1 MINFFHSLSNEAI
14 GLSIMFFGLLFSTAI
29 PLFIRWK
36 FDLNPNEHLAKGAEE
51 GFKLFT
57 SITLLLIAFSLV
69 RVQGDHRN
77 VEDLVSREAALMFKL
92 NRSLAAFGGAHAI
105 ELQGDLKGYANA
117 VVEDE
122 WPLMA
127 KNQRSEDASNVLTD
141 LTQGIRLLDPK
152 NPVQQMARAEI
163 VTTLNQLSDVREARL
178 SAARL
183 TLPSYLWEAL
193 TVSVTLLIIFGWLQN
208 PLPKMVAYVG
218 GVTIGVA
225 LLLTLLIALE
235 GLFVGESQVQPEAII
250 HILPSL
256 GG

>member
-1 MINFFHSLSNEAI
+1 MINYLHTLPNIVI
-14 GLSIMFFGLLFSTAI
+14 GLSIMCVGLLLSTAI
-29 PLFIRWK
+29 PFYIRWK
-36 FDLNPNEHLAKGAEE
+36 YKLNPDEHLAKGAEE

-92 NRSLAAFGGAHAI
+92 NRSLAAFGGANAS
-105 ELQGDLKGYANA
+105 ELQGDLKSYADA
-117 VVEDE
+117 VVNDE

-127 KNQRSEDASNVLTD
+127 KNERSEEASNDLTD
-141 LTQGIRLLDPK
+141 LTQGIRLLDPR
-152 NPVQQMARAEI
+152 NSVQQMARAEI

-183 TLPSYLWEAL
+183 QLPSYLWDAL
-193 TVSVTLLIIFGWLQN
+193 AISVALLIVFGWLQN

-218 GVTIGVA
+218 GVTIGVS
-225 LLLTLLIALE
+225 LLFTLVIALE
-235 GLFVGESQVQPEAII
+235 GLFVGESRVTPEAIV

-256 GG
+256 GS

>member
-1 MINFFHSLSNEAI
+1 MCI
-14 GLSIMFFGLLFSTAI
+14 GLLLSTAI
-29 PLFIRWK
+29 PCYIRWK
-36 FDLNPNEHLAKGAEE
+36 YKLNPDEHLAKGAEE

-92 NRSLAAFGGAHAI
+92 NRSLASFGGAHSV
-105 ELQGDLKGYANA
+105 ELQGDLKNYANA
-117 VVEDE
+117 VVDDE

-127 KNQRSEDASNVLTD
+127 KNGRSEEASNVLTD

-163 VTTLNQLSDVREARL
+163 VTTLNQLSDVREARI
-178 SAARL
+178 SASRL
-183 TLPSYLWEAL
+183 KLPSYLWDAL
-193 TVSVTLLIIFGWLQN
+193 AVSVSLLIVFGWFQN

-218 GVTIGVA
+218 GVTIGVSV
-225 LLLTLLIALE
+225 LFTLIIALE
-235 GLFVGESQVQPEAII
+235 GLYLGESQVTPDAII

-256 GG
+256 GS

>member
-1 MINFFHSLSNEAI
+1 MMNFLHSLPNVVI
-14 GLSIMFFGLLFSTAI
+14 GLSIMCVGLMLSTGI
-29 PLFIRWK
+29 PCYIRWK
-36 FDLNPNEHLAKGAEE
+36 YKLNPDEHLAKGAEE

-92 NRSLAAFGGAHAI
+92 NRSLGAFGGANAA
-105 ELQGDLKGYANA
+105 ELQGDLKAYANA
-117 VVEDE
+117 VVDDE

-127 KNQRSEDASNVLTD
+127 KNDRSEEASNLLTD
-141 LTQGIRLLDPK
+141 LTQGIRLLDPR

-183 TLPSYLWEAL
+183 KLPTYLWDAL
-193 TVSVTLLIIFGWLQN
+193 AISVALLIVFGWLQN

-218 GVTIGVA
+218 GVTIGVSV
-225 LLLTLLIALE
+225 LFTLVIALE
-235 GLFVGESQVQPEAII
+235 GLFVGESRVTPEAIV

-256 GG
+256 GS

>member
-1 MINFFHSLSNEAI
+1 MIHFLHTLPNMVI
-14 GLSIMFFGLLFSTAI
+14 GLSIMCFGLLLSTGI
-29 PLFIRWK
+29 PFYIRWK
-36 FDLNPNEHLAKGAEE
+36 YSLNPDEHLAKGAEE

-77 VEDLVSREAALMFKL
+77 VEDLVSREAALILKL
-92 NRSLAAFGGAHAI
+92 NRSLAAFGGAHAA
-105 ELQGDLKGYANA
+105 ELQGDLKNYATA
-117 VVEDE
+117 VVDDE

-127 KNQRSEDASNVLTD
+127 KNQRSEEASNLLID

-183 TLPSYLWEAL
+183 QLPSYLWQAL
-193 TVSVTLLIIFGWLQN
+193 AVSVSLLIVFGWLQN

-218 GVTIGVA
+218 GVTIGISV
-225 LLLTLLIALE
+225 LFTLVIALE
-235 GLFVGESQVQPEAII
+235 GLFLGESSVTPEAIV

-256 GG
+256 GA

>member
-1 MINFFHSLSNEAI
+1 MINYLHTLPNVVI
-14 GLSIMFFGLLFSTAI
+14 GLGIMCIGLLLSTAI
-29 PLFIRWK
+29 PFFIRWK
-36 FDLNPNEHLAKGAEE
+36 YQLNPDEHLAKGAEE

-92 NRSLAAFGGAHAI
+92 NRSLSAFGGAHAV
-105 ELQGDLKGYANA
+105 ELQGDLKNYASA

-122 WPLMA
+122 WPMMA
-127 KNQRSEDASNVLTD
+127 KNERSEKASNDLTD
-141 LTQGIRLLDPK
+141 LTQGIRLLDPR

-183 TLPSYLWEAL
+183 KLPTYLWDAL
-193 TVSVTLLIIFGWLQN
+193 AISVALLIIFGWLQN

-218 GVTIGVA
+218 GVTIGVSV
-225 LLLTLLIALE
+225 LFTLVIALE
-235 GLFVGESQVQPEAII
+235 GLFVGESQVTPEAIV
-250 HILPSL
+250 HVLPSL
-256 GG
+256 GP

>member
-1 MINFFHSLSNEAI
+1 MMNFLHSLPNVVI
-14 GLSIMFFGLLFSTAI
+14 GLSIMCVGLILTTGI
-29 PLFIRWK
+29 PCYIRWK
-36 FDLNPNEHLAKGAEE
+36 YKLNPDEHLAKGAEE

-57 SITLLLIAFSLV
+57 SISFLIIAFSLV

-92 NRSLAAFGGAHAI
+92 NRSLGAFGGANAA
-105 ELQGDLKGYANA
+105 ELQGDLKAYANA
-117 VVEDE
+117 VVVDE

-127 KNQRSEDASNVLTD
+127 KNDRSEEASNLLTD
-141 LTQGIRLLDPK
+141 LTQGIRLLDPR

-163 VTTLNQLSDVREARL
+163 VSTLNQLSDVREARL

-183 TLPSYLWEAL
+183 KLPTYLWDAL
-193 TVSVTLLIIFGWLQN
+193 AISVALLIVFGWLQN

-218 GVTIGVA
+218 GVTIGVSV
-225 LLLTLLIALE
+225 LFTLVIALE
-235 GLFVGESQVQPEAII
+235 GLFVGESRVTPEAIV

-256 GG
+256 GS

>member
-1 MINFFHSLSNEAI
+1 MIDYFHSLSNIGI
-14 GLSIMFFGLLFSTAI
+14 GLHVIFVGLILSTGI
-29 PLFIRWK
+29 PFYIRWK
-36 FDLNPNEHLAKGAEE
+36 FDLNPSEHLAKGAEE

-77 VEDLVSREAALMFKL
+77 VEDLVSREAALILKL
-92 NRSLAAFGGAHAI
+92 NRSLAAFGGPFAA
-105 ELQGDLKGYANA
+105 ELQSDLKDYANA
-117 VVEDE
+117 VVDDE

-127 KNQRSEDASNVLTD
+127 KNERSNEASNLLTD

-178 SAARL
+178 SASRL
-183 TLPSYLWEAL
+183 KLPSYLWDAL
-193 TVSVTLLIIFGWLQN
+193 AISVSLLIVFGWLQN

-218 GVTIGVA
+218 GVTIGVSV
-225 LLLTLLIALE
+225 LFTLVIALE
-235 GLFVGESQVQPEAII
+235 GLFVGESRVTPEAIV

-256 GG
+256 GS

>member
-1 MINFFHSLSNEAI
+1 MINYLHTLPNVVI
-14 GLSIMFFGLLFSTAI
+14 GLGIMCVGLLLSTAI
-29 PLFIRWK
+29 PFYIRWK
-36 FDLNPNEHLAKGAEE
+36 YKLDPDEHLAKGAEE

-77 VEDLVSREAALMFKL
+77 VEDLVSREAALMYKL
-92 NRSLAAFGGAHAI
+92 NRSLEAFGGSHAA
-105 ELQGDLKGYANA
+105 ELQGDLKSYADA
-117 VVEDE
+117 VVNDE

-127 KNQRSEDASNVLTD
+127 KNERSQEASNDLTD
-141 LTQGIRLLDPK
+141 LTQGIRLLDPR

-183 TLPSYLWEAL
+183 KLPPYLWDAL
-193 TVSVTLLIIFGWLQN
+193 AISVALLIVFGWLQN

-218 GVTIGVA
+218 GVTIGVSV
-225 LLLTLLIALE
+225 LFTLVIALE
-235 GLFVGESQVQPEAII
+235 GLYVGESRVTPEAIV

-256 GG
+256 GS

>member
-1 MINFFHSLSNEAI
+1 MINFFHSLPNEAI

-29 PLFIRWK
+29 PFYIRWK
-36 FDLNPNEHLAKGAEE
+36 YDLNPNEHLAKGAEE

-77 VEDLVSREAALMFKL
+77 VEDLVSREAALMLKL
-92 NRSLAAFGGAHAI
+92 NRSLAAFGGAQAT
-105 ELQGDLKGYANA
+105 ELQGDLKDYANA
-117 VVEDE
+117 IVNDE

-127 KNQRSEDASNVLTD
+127 KDQRSEAASNVLID

-178 SAARL
+178 SASRL
-183 TLPSYLWEAL
+183 ALPAYLWEAL
-193 TVSVTLLIIFGWLQN
+193 TVSVTLLIVFGWLQN

-225 LLLTLLIALE
+225 LLLTLVIALE
-235 GLFVGESQVQPEAII
+235 GLFVGESQVKPEAIL
-250 HILPSL
+250 HILPNL
-256 GG
+256 GA

>member
-1 MINFFHSLSNEAI
+1 MINYLHTLPNIVI
-14 GLSIMFFGLLFSTAI
+14 GVFITCMGLLISTAL

-36 FDLNPNEHLAKGAEE
+36 YKLNPDEHLAKGAEE

-57 SITLLLIAFSLV
+57 SITLLLIAFALV

-92 NRSLAAFGGAHAI
+92 NRSLAAFGGSHAV
-105 ELQGDLKGYANA
+105 ELQGDLKNYADA
-117 VVEDE
+117 VVDDE

-127 KNQRSEDASNVLTD
+127 KNERSEQTSNVLTD

-183 TLPSYLWEAL
+183 QLPSYLSDAL
-193 TVSVTLLIIFGWLQN
+193 AISIALLVIFGWLQN

-218 GVTIGVA
+218 GVTIGISV
-225 LLLTLLIALE
+225 LFTLVIALE
-235 GLFVGESQVQPEAII
+235 SLFVGESRVTPDAIV
-250 HILPSL
+250 HVLPSL
-256 GG
+256 GS

>member
-1 MINFFHSLSNEAI
+1 MCVGLILST
-14 GLSIMFFGLLFSTAI
+14 GI
-29 PLFIRWK
+29 PFYIRWK
-36 FDLNPNEHLAKGAEE
+36 YDLNPDEHLAKGAEE

-92 NRSLAAFGGAHAI
+92 NRSLAAFGSPQAQ
-105 ELQGDLKGYANA
+105 ELQGDLKDYATA
-117 VVEDE
+117 IVDDE

-127 KNQRSEDASNVLTD
+127 KGKRSEEASNTLID
-141 LTQGIRLLDPK
+141 LTQGIRLLDPR

-178 SAARL
+178 SAVKL
-183 TLPSYLWEAL
+183 KLPSYLWQAL
-193 TVSVTLLIIFGWLQN
+193 TVSVLLLIVFGWLQN

-225 LLLTLLIALE
+225 LLLTLVIALE
-235 GLFVGESQVQPEAII
+235 GLFVGESQVNPEAIVS
-250 HILPSL
+250 ILPSL
-256 GG
+256 GA

>member
-1 MINFFHSLSNEAI
+1 MINYLHTLPNVVI
-14 GLSIMFFGLLFSTAI
+14 GLGIMCIGLLLSTAI
-29 PLFIRWK
+29 PFYIRWK
-36 FDLNPNEHLAKGAEE
+36 YQLNPDEHLAKGAEE

-92 NRSLAAFGGAHAI
+92 NRSLAAFGGAHAV
-105 ELQGDLKGYANA
+105 ELQGDLKNYAGA

-122 WPLMA
+122 WPMMA
-127 KNQRSEDASNVLTD
+127 KNERSEKASNDLTD

-183 TLPSYLWEAL
+183 KLPTYLWDAL
-193 TVSVTLLIIFGWLQN
+193 AISVALLIIFGWLQN

-218 GVTIGVA
+218 GVTIGVSV
-225 LLLTLLIALE
+225 LFTLVIALE
-235 GLFVGESQVQPEAII
+235 GLFVGESQVTPEAIV
-250 HILPSL
+250 HVLPSL
-256 GG
+256 GP

>member
-1 MINFFHSLSNEAI
+1 MIDYLHTLPNVVICLGI
-14 GLSIMFFGLLFSTAI
+14 VLVGLTLSTAI
-29 PLFIRWK
+29 PCYIRWK
-36 FDLNPNEHLAKGAEE
+36 YKLEPSEHLAKGAEE

-92 NRSLAAFGGAHAI
+92 NRSLGAFGGAHAV
-105 ELQGDLKGYANA
+105 ELQGDLKNYADA
-117 VVEDE
+117 VVNDE

-127 KNQRSEDASNVLTD
+127 KNERSEEASNDLTD

-183 TLPSYLWEAL
+183 KLPSYLWDAL
-193 TVSVTLLIIFGWLQN
+193 AISVALLIVFGWLQN
-208 PLPKMVAYVG
+208 PLPKMVTYVG
-218 GVTIGVA
+218 GVTIGVSI
-225 LLLTLLIALE
+225 LFTLVIALE
-235 GLFVGESQVQPEAII
+235 GLFVGESQVAPAAIV

-256 GG
+256 GS

>member
-1 MINFFHSLSNEAI
+1 MINYLHALPNIVI
-14 GLSIMFFGLLFSTAI
+14 GLGIMFIGLLLSTAI
-29 PLFIRWK
+29 PCYIRWK
-36 FDLNPNEHLAKGAEE
+36 YDLNPSEHLAKGAEE

-92 NRSLAAFGGAHAI
+92 NRSLAAFGGPNAT
-105 ELQGDLKGYANA
+105 ELQGDLKNYADA
-117 VVEDE
+117 IVDDE

-127 KNQRSEDASNVLTD
+127 KNERSEQASNDLTD
-141 LTQGIRLLDPK
+141 LTQGIRLLDPR

-178 SAARL
+178 SASRL
-183 TLPSYLWEAL
+183 QLPSYLWQAL
-193 TVSVTLLIIFGWLQN
+193 SVSVILLIIFGWLQN

-218 GVTIGVA
+218 GVTIGVSV
-225 LLLTLLIALE
+225 LFTLVIALE
-235 GLFVGESQVQPEAII
+235 GLFVGESRVTPEAIV

-256 GG
+256 GA

>member
-1 MINFFHSLSNEAI
+1 MIDYLHTLPNIAI
-14 GLSIMFFGLLFSTAI
+14 GLSIMCVGLLLSTAI
-29 PLFIRWK
+29 PCYIRWK
-36 FDLNPNEHLAKGAEE
+36 YKLNPDEHLAKGAEE

-92 NRSLAAFGGAHAI
+92 NRSLAAFGGANAA
-105 ELQGDLKGYANA
+105 ELQGDLKNYASA
-117 VVEDE
+117 VVDDE

-127 KNQRSEDASNVLTD
+127 KNQRSEEASNLLTD

-152 NPVQQMARAEI
+152 NSVQQMARAEI

-178 SAARL
+178 SASRL
-183 TLPSYLWEAL
+183 QLPSYLWDAL
-193 TVSVTLLIIFGWLQN
+193 AVSVILLIIFGWLQN

-218 GVTIGVA
+218 GVTIGVSV
-225 LLLTLLIALE
+225 LFTLVIALE
-235 GLFVGESQVQPEAII
+235 GLFVGESQVTPAAII
-250 HILPSL
+250 HVLPSL
-256 GG
+256 GS

>member
-1 MINFFHSLSNEAI
+1 MCVGLILST
-14 GLSIMFFGLLFSTAI
+14 GI
-29 PLFIRWK
+29 PFYIRWK
-36 FDLNPNEHLAKGAEE
+36 YDLNPDEHLAKGAEE

-92 NRSLAAFGGAHAI
+92 NRSLAAFGGPQAQ
-105 ELQGDLKGYANA
+105 ELQGDLKDYATA
-117 VVEDE
+117 IVDDE

-127 KNQRSEDASNVLTD
+127 KGKRSEEASNTLID
-141 LTQGIRLLDPK
+141 LTQGIRLLDPR

-178 SAARL
+178 SAVKL
-183 TLPSYLWEAL
+183 KLPSYLWQAL
-193 TVSVTLLIIFGWLQN
+193 TVSVLLLIVFGWLQN

-225 LLLTLLIALE
+225 LLLTLVIALE
-235 GLFVGESQVQPEAII
+235 GLFVGESQVNPEAIVS
-250 HILPSL
+250 ILPSL
-256 GG
+256 GA

>member
-1 MINFFHSLSNEAI
+1 MIEYLHTLPNIVI
-14 GLSIMFFGLLFSTAI
+14 GLIIMSVGLLFSTAI
-29 PLFIRWK
+29 PFYVRWK
-36 FDLNPNEHLAKGAEE
+36 YKLNPDEHLAKGAEE

-92 NRSLAAFGGAHAI
+92 NRSLAAFGGPNAI
-105 ELQGDLKGYANA
+105 ELQGDLKNYADA

-127 KNQRSEDASNVLTD
+127 KNARSDEASNVLTD

-163 VTTLNQLSDVREARL
+163 VTTLNQLSDVREARI

-183 TLPSYLWEAL
+183 KLPHYLWDAL
-193 TVSVTLLIIFGWLQN
+193 AIAVTLLIVFGWLQN
-208 PLPKMVAYVG
+208 PLPKMAAYVG
-218 GVTIGVA
+218 GVTIGVSV
-225 LLLTLLIALE
+225 LFTLVFALE
-235 GLFVGESQVQPEAII
+235 GLYVGESKVTPGAII

-256 GG
+256 GA

>member
-1 MINFFHSLSNEAI
+1 MMNFLHSLPNVVI
-14 GLSIMFFGLLFSTAI
+14 GLSIMCVGLILSTGI
-29 PLFIRWK
+29 PCYIRWK
-36 FDLNPNEHLAKGAEE
+36 YKLNPDEHLAKGAEE

-92 NRSLAAFGGAHAI
+92 NRSLGAFGGANAA
-105 ELQGDLKGYANA
+105 ELQGDLKAYANA
-117 VVEDE
+117 VVDDE

-127 KNQRSEDASNVLTD
+127 KNDRSEEASNLLTD
-141 LTQGIRLLDPK
+141 LTQGIRLLDPR

-183 TLPSYLWEAL
+183 KLPTYLWDAL
-193 TVSVTLLIIFGWLQN
+193 AISVALLIVFGWLQN

-218 GVTIGVA
+218 GVTIGVSV
-225 LLLTLLIALE
+225 LFTLVIALE
-235 GLFVGESQVQPEAII
+235 GLFVGESRVTPEAIV

-256 GG
+256 GS